1 MKKRLISLLLAFSMM
16 LTFLPAGAVSAFA
29 EGTADDTAKGEL
41 LTDGKTITE
50 SGTYQLNGPYTKGIT
65 INTTGSVVINVT
77 GNVTV
82 TVPENVNNFCF
93 ITIEKADSVTINDA
107 AKYPVTVNG
116 GSVISNLG
124 EELIVNGGKY
134 ICNVRNYYFS
144 AFNLSNGRN
153 RVENV
158 TIESKYNAIL
168 VSSECDS
175 AVIKKSEITK
185 QYNSGGYEGGIV
197 CRTTNG
203 TLDLDHVTVHVLEG
217 SALRAESGTITINGG
232 EYKSN
237 QGAAIATWYNSDDNL
252 DLTINGGTYQSD
264 NYNGPVANFGCNV
277 GRTGRDCN
285 IKIHGGTFVGGQ
297 LLWFRGE
304 GAKTLTID
312 GDTTL
317 QSTGGTAD
325 AVVVGGHGQLFFNS
339 GTIDISGDSE
349 RNALRIVERGEAIVN
364 DGTFK
369 GAKYDIYER
378 NNDSSVPP
386 CRVQLKNATFD
397 DNVCNV
403 YLEKDRQIDVA
414 QNYTGEVT
422 IECEDPKD
430 GRQLTKATET
440 DYQKNLNLTSANEG
454 YLVGY
459 KKTTDGE
466 YRCLSK
472 KVGVTIEGLE
482 DAVIKEGESKDFTVK
497 VDPKDDAKLGEAVID
512 FGDKN
517 SEIEYKDEHGAYQR
531 MPKDGLEVD
540 LSGNNKN
547 YEFRITPKKA
557 GEQTLTAAV
566 VRDAVEVGTDS
577 KDYTVAGRVHTTV
590 AIEGLENAV
599 IKEGESKDFTVKVTP
614 NDDANLGEAFI
625 DFGDKNSEI
634 EYKDK
639 ESGEYK
645 PMPDGGLPIDL
656 GDVKEQYAFRIT
668 PKNAG
673 DQKLTAA
680 VVRDAVEVGTDSKD
694 YTVAGR
700 VHTTVAIEGLE
711 NAVIKEGESKDF
723 TVKVTP
729 NDDANLGEAFI
740 DFGDKNSEIEY
751 KDEHGAY
758 QPMPENGLKI
768 NLGDGEVER
777 EFRITPKETGKQT
790 LIAAVKKDENEL
802 ARDEKDFVVSEMPI
816 LTLKDGVITSVTVP
830 GKNGADPEDITEIV
844 KKNANEDGSF
854 NVPEGATVSVAFDKD
869 AFADSGLKFGHWDIT
884 GLDDPNAYQ
893 DKESF
898 DFVMPAKGVT
908 LKAMTQDASIED
920 DEPDIVGPIVI
931 GTTVVVGGAVLGYQA
946 YSLGAEFAGKLMAL
960 PYFPSNRSALAM
972 MLWEDAGKPMPESEL
987 LYPDVEQEE
996 QDMDLQHAARW
1007 AMENELI
1014 PDLNDEGTAPEEMK
1028 FYPDNT
1034 VSKLDVL
1041 NAWQKAQ
1048 ELKQNA

>member
-93 ITIEKADSVTINDA
+93 ITIEKADSVTIDDA

-116 GSVISNLG
+116 GSVIYNKDGDLT
-124 EELIVNGGKY
+124 VNGGTY
-134 ICNVRNYYFS
+134 ICNGGNRNSSTFT
-144 AFNLSNGRN
+144 LSNPN
-153 RVENV
+153 SINQVKNVTIENV
-158 TIESKYNAIL
+158 TIESGYNAIW
-168 VSSECDS
+168 VGRNCES
-175 AVIKKSEITK
+175 AVIKNSNITAE
-185 QYNSGGYEGGIV
+185 YTRGAYSGGIV
-197 CRTTNG
+197 CFTKEG
-203 TLDLDHVTVHVLEG
+203 TLDLDHVTVHALEG
-217 SALRAESGTITINGG
+217 NALELVCGTITIEEG
-232 EYKSN
+232 EYTASDK
-237 QGAAIATWYNSDDNL
+237 GCAIHTYPENSDAI
-252 DLTINGGTYQSD
+252 DLTITGGTYKSGFQ
-264 NYNGPVANFGCNV
+264 YVVAALGCY
-277 GRTGRDCN
+277 GEKST
-285 IKIHGGTFVGGQ
+285 IKINGSKLIGNNQV
-297 LLWFRGE
+297 LWFE
-304 GAKTLTID
+304 GDGAETLTID
-312 GDTTL
+312 GNTTL

-325 AVVVGGHGQLFFNS
+325 AVVVGHGQLIFDS
-339 GTIDISGDSE
+339 GTIEVSGDSE
-349 RNALRIVERGEAIVN
+349 RSALRTYEWGEAIVN
-364 DGTFK
+364 GGTFK

-378 NNDSSVPP
+378 NRRDYWRLPP
-386 CRVQLKNATFD
+386 CRVQLNAATFD
-397 DNVCNV
+397 DNVCV

-422 IECEDPKD
+422 IECADPSD

-440 DYQKNLNLTSANEG
+440 DYQKNLNLTSANED

-459 KKTTDGE
+459 KKTEDGKE

-472 KVGVTIEGLE
+472 KVGVTISDLEGDIKAE
-482 DAVIKEGESKDFTVK
+482 DPAEFTVT
-497 VDPKDDAKLGEAVID
+497 LTHEGSTGTGILT

-517 SEIEYKDEHGAYQR
+517 GEIEYKDDNGVYQS
-531 MPKDGLEVD
+531 MPKDGLPID
-540 LSGNNKN
+540 KN
-547 YEFRITPKKA
+547 DYAFRITPQKA

-590 AIEGLENAV
+590 TIEGLEDAV

-625 DFGDKNSEI
+625 DFGDKNGEI
-634 EYKDK
+634 EYKDE

-645 PMPDGGLPIDL
+645 RMPDGGLPIDL
-656 GDVKEQYAFRIT
+656 SKVKEPYA
-668 PKNAG
+668 
-673 DQKLTAA
+673 
-680 VVRDAVEVGTDSKD
+680 
-694 YTVAGR
+694 
-700 VHTTVAIEGLE
+700 
-711 NAVIKEGESKDF
+711 
-723 TVKVTP
+723 
-729 NDDANLGEAFI
+729 
-740 DFGDKNSEIEY
+740 
-751 KDEHGAY
+751 
-758 QPMPENGLKI
+758 
-768 NLGDGEVER
+768 
-777 EFRITPKETGKQT
+777 FRITPKETGKQT
-790 LIAAVKKDENEL
+790 LTAAVKKGENEL

-830 GKNGADPEDITEIV
+830 GKDGADPEDITEIV

-898 DFVMPAKGVT
+898 AFVMPAKGVT

-987 LYPDVEQEE
+987 LYPDVGQEE
-996 QDMDLQHAARW
+996 RDMDLQHAARW

-1028 FYPDNT
+1028 SFPAIP
-1034 VSKLDVL
+1034 VSKIDVL